1 VKADNSND
9 TLLKFPCQFP
19 VKAMGKSGPELES
32 AIMEIVARHVPEL
45 SAGDVKFVA
54 SKKGTYTSITITI
67 SAQSKQ
73 QLDSIYQD
81 LTACEHVLYA
91 L

>member
-1 VKADNSND
+1 
-9 TLLKFPCQFP
+9 
-19 VKAMGKSGPELES
+19 MGKSGPQLEM
-32 AIMEIVARHVPEL
+32 AILEILGRHVPEITEG
-45 SAGDVKFVA
+45 AVKFVA
-54 SKKGTYTSITITI
+54 SKKGTYTSITFTI

-73 QLDSIYQD
+73 QLDDIYKD